1 MRSGAVQR
9 QFGGSQ
15 GEKLIPSAS
24 GRSIL
29 KVQSILHLEDARW
42 RVIGMNLFN
51 RTSGTH
57 GGSTRHPA
65 ANMTWASRSVSHA
78 LTSTRTFLKR
88 QIWLWPIIAVTL
100 LSVLGLGVKR
110 AIEATMQANLASQL
124 STILELEEKRLVTW
138 LETQEQNA
146 VAIAKRPE
154 VRKAIAELLAA
165 AKQGDSTEELAAA
178 RARVEQSLTAGL
190 TAHDYLGFMVAD
202 RRQQVLAA
210 SSTELIGQVDVPQY
224 REFLTSALDDQ
235 PLVSHPFPSVAAL
248 KDAEG
253 VMRTGYPTMFVS
265 APVKDENSEVIAAL
279 AVRINPLNDFTQI
292 LQQGQM
298 GDSGETYAF
307 NRDGLMLS
315 NSRFDHDLMLLG
327 IIPDNADSRSMLQ
340 LLLRDPGG
348 DMTRGYHPTTRR
360 KDLPPTYVVQQA
372 VAGRPGVNV
381 AGVPDYRGVPT
392 VVAWTWLEKYQM
404 GLCSKANY
412 AEAYRPLTILKR
424 TFWGL
429 MGLLALSS
437 LAIFLFT
444 IRVSKLQLQARAA
457 AIEAKQLGQYKLE
470 QKLGSGA
477 MGVVYKG
484 QHAMLRRPTAIKLL
498 NAEKVTDQ
506 SIGRF
511 EREVQITS
519 NLTHP
524 NTVQIYDYGRTPEG
538 VFYYA
543 MEYIDGIDLQALVE
557 TYGPQP
563 AGRVI
568 YLLRQI
574 CGSLYEAHS
583 MGLVHRDIKPA
594 NLMLCRRGGEADV
607 IKVLDFGL
615 VKAREEEQLRD
626 NVDDQSLAGTPL
638 YMSPESIQTP
648 NSVDQCSDIY
658 AVGAVGY
665 FLLTGRPPFEA
676 TSVTELCQKHLAEQ
690 PVAPSQRLGRPV
702 PPELENAIL
711 SCLEKSRAKRPQT
724 ARDLSQQLNRCV
736 AAAEW
741 GLEDADSWWSR
752 RDRGQLSATSALNA
766 VAASKGTALSGRDY
780 EATIAHGNSATEG

>member
-1 MRSGAVQR
+1 
-9 QFGGSQ
+9 
-15 GEKLIPSAS
+15 
-24 GRSIL
+24 
-29 KVQSILHLEDARW
+29 
-42 RVIGMNLFN
+42 
-51 RTSGTH
+51 
-57 GGSTRHPA
+57 
-65 ANMTWASRSVSHA
+65 
-78 LTSTRTFLKR
+78 
-88 QIWLWPIIAVTL
+88 
-100 LSVLGLGVKR
+100 
-110 AIEATMQANLASQL
+110 
-124 STILELEEKRLVTW
+124 
-138 LETQEQNA
+138 
-146 VAIAKRPE
+146 
-154 VRKAIAELLAA
+154 
-165 AKQGDSTEELAAA
+165 
-178 RARVEQSLTAGL
+178 
-190 TAHDYLGFMVAD
+190 
-202 RRQQVLAA
+202 
-210 SSTELIGQVDVPQY
+210 
-224 REFLTSALDDQ
+224 
-235 PLVSHPFPSVAAL
+235 
-248 KDAEG
+248 
-253 VMRTGYPTMFVS
+253 
-265 APVKDENSEVIAAL
+265 
-279 AVRINPLNDFTQI
+279 
-292 LQQGQM
+292 M
-298 GDSGETYAF
+298 GDTGETYAF
-307 NRDGLMLS
+307 DRNGLMLS
-315 NSRFDHDLMLLG
+315 NSRFDQKLMLLG
-327 IIPDNADSRSMLQ
+327 IIPDEPDSRSMLR

-348 DMTRGYHPTTRR
+348 DMTRGFHPQTHR
-360 KDLPPTYVVQQA
+360 KDLPLTPVVQA
-372 VAGRPGVNV
+372 AITGRPGVNV
-381 AGVPDYRGVPT
+381 DGVPDYRGVPT
-392 VVAWTWLEKYQM
+392 VVAWTWLEKYDL
-404 GLCSKANY
+404 GLVTKAEY
-412 AEAYRPLTILKR
+412 AEAFRPLTILKR
-424 TFWGL
+424 THWGM
-429 MGLLALSS
+429 MGLLAFSS

-444 IRVSKLQLQARAA
+444 LRVGKLQQLARAS

-498 NAEKVTDQ
+498 NADKVTDQ

-524 NTVQIYDYGRTPEG
+524 NTVQIFDYGRTPEG

-563 AGRVI
+563 DGRVI

-676 TSVTELCQKHLAEQ
+676 SSVTELCQKHLAEQ

-741 GLEDADSWWSR
+741 GLEDADLWWSR

-766 VAASKGTALSGRDY
+766 SAASKGTALSGPDGLSGRDY